1 MPVVIG
7 GGGRKVGKGEGESER
22 VGCSWVA
29 PRRDK
34 SVKTWTVVKFNW
46 PPRRG
51 NFDDLTIPRQVLHL
65 ARLDFSI

>member
-1 MPVVIG
+1 MVA
-7 GGGRKVGKGEGESER
+7 VGKLGREKKKVKEL
-22 VGCSWVA
+22 VA

-65 ARLDFSI
+65 GRLDFSI